1 MSQDSINVG
10 ELQAPRGTRDFY
22 PEEMAHH
29 RRMLDAWRSVSIR
42 NGFEEVDGPIFET
55 LDLYRV
61 KSGDGIVSELFS
73 FRRAG
78 GSTDYALRAEFTPT
92 LARMVARRANGLPKP
107 IKWFATPN
115 FCRAERPQR
124 GRLREFWQWNVDF
137 LGEAGPVADA
147 EVIFVLVDLLRELG
161 IEEGQVQVRISHRAV
176 VAQMLLRLGVA
187 QDRLDEAFVLLD
199 ARAKLE
205 DAAFAER
212 AAALGLDPPRVQRL
226 DEVCRRRFAA
236 GDLGHLAR
244 TLGMDAPPEDLVGLD
259 AQLVAFG
266 IEKWCVYDLGV
277 VRGLAYYTGTVFEA
291 FETTGVER
299 ALAGGG
305 RYDKLI
311 ETFGG
316 PAMPAVGFGMG
327 DVVLANMLR
336 DKGLEPD
343 EVGARPDVFVVPRA
357 DADAAVISGWVAR
370 LRSAGFHART
380 TYKTTRNTGK
390 LLKEAGAARARFALL
405 VAAGDAADSP
415 ALELKDLASG
425 EQAAV
430 GADEVFDRLR

>member
-1 MSQDSINVG
+1 MPSTPVSD
-10 ELQAPRGTRDFY
+10 LQAPRGTRDFY
-22 PEEMAHH
+22 PEEMARH
-29 RRMLDAWRSVSIR
+29 RRLLDAWRRVSLR

-55 LDLYRV
+55 LDLYKV

-73 FRRAG
+73 FRRDG

-92 LARMVARRANGLPKP
+92 LARMVAKRANGLPKP

-137 LGEAGPVADA
+137 LGEAGPSADA
-147 EVIFVLVDLLRELG
+147 EVVFVLVDLLRELG
-161 IEEGQVQVRISHRAV
+161 VREGQVQVRISHRAV
-176 VAQMLLRLGVA
+176 VAQVLQRLGVPA
-187 QDRLDEAFVLLD
+187 ERLTEAFELLD
-199 ARAKLE
+199 SRSKLE
-205 DAAFAER
+205 PGVFAER
-212 AAALGLDPPRVQRL
+212 AAGLGLDPPKVQRL

-244 TLGMDAPPEDLVGLD
+244 ALGMDAPPDDLVGLD

-266 IEKWCVYDLGV
+266 IAGWCAYDLGV

-291 FETTGVER
+291 FETAGVER

-305 RYDKLI
+305 RYDRLI

-327 DVVLANMLR
+327 DVVLANLLR
-336 DKGLEPD
+336 DKKLEPEHAGD
-343 EVGARPDVFVVPRA
+343 GPDVFIVPLA
-357 DADAAVISGWVAR
+357 DADPAAVTGWVAR
-370 LRSAGFHART
+370 LRSGGLHART
-380 TYKTTRNTGK
+380 TYKPTRNTGK
-390 LLKEAGAARARFALL
+390 LLKEATGARARFALL
-405 VAAGDAADSP
+405 VGVDS
-415 ALELKDLASG
+415 LELKNLATG
-425 EQAAV
+425 EQQAI
-430 GADEVFDRLR
+430 ADEDVASRLR

>member
-1 MSQDSINVG
+1 MPATPVSD
-10 ELQAPRGTRDFY
+10 LQAPRGTRDFY
-22 PEEMAHH
+22 PVEMAHH
-29 RRMLDAWRSVSIR
+29 RRLVDAWRRVSER
-42 NGFEEVDGPIFET
+42 NGFEEVDGPVFET
-55 LDLYRV
+55 LDLYKV
-61 KSGDGIVSELFS
+61 KSGEGIVSELFS

-92 LARMVARRANGLPKP
+92 LARMVAKRANGLPKP

-137 LGEAGPVADA
+137 LGEAGPSADA

-161 IEEGQVQVRISHRAV
+161 VKEGQVQVRISHRAV
-176 VAQMLLRLGVA
+176 VAQLLQRLGVPEA
-187 QDRLDEAFVLLD
+187 GLDAAFTLLD
-199 ARAKLE
+199 ARAKLD

-212 AAALGLDPPRVQRL
+212 AEALGLDPPKVQRL

-236 GDLGHLAR
+236 GDLRHMAR
-244 TLGMDAPPEDLVGLD
+244 ALGMDAPPDDLVGLD

-266 IEKWCVYDLGV
+266 IEAWCVYDLGV

-305 RYDKLI
+305 RYDRLI

-316 PAMPAVGFGMG
+316 PPMPAVGFGMG
-327 DVVLANMLR
+327 DVVLANMLK
-336 DKGLEPD
+336 DKGLEPAD
-343 EVGARPDVFVVPRA
+343 AGPRPDVAVVPLA
-357 DADAAVISGWVAR
+357 DADPAAVTGWVAR
-370 LRSAGFHART
+370 LRRAGLHART
-380 TYKTTRNTGK
+380 TYKATRNTGK
-390 LLKEAGAARARFALL
+390 LLKEAVNARSRFALL
-405 VAAGDAADSP
+405 VGAEG
-415 ALELKDLASG
+415 LELKDLETG
-425 EQAAV
+425 EQSAVAAGDV
-430 GADEVFDRLR
+430 EGRLR